1 MWPAKHLPRRR
12 TRLLHQAQTNQRKEH
27 QVPSQSSNNA
37 EILARLERI
46 ERDLGTIKLEL
57 AETRG
62 AYRLAKFVV
71 ALLGVSGLGGLTAW
85 FAGQSK

>member
-1 MWPAKHLPRRR
+1 MTPR
-12 TRLLHQAQTNQRKEH
+12 TNQ
-27 QVPSQSSNNA
+27 NT
-37 EILARLERI
+37 EILHRLDRI
-46 ERDLGTIKLEL
+46 EKDLGTIKMEL

-85 FAGQSK
+85 LMGQGK

>member
-1 MWPAKHLPRRR
+1 MIQRSGSPHRQSKSLN
-12 TRLLHQAQTNQRKEH
+12 NQRKER
-27 QVPSQSSNNA
+27 PMASQSSNNA
-37 EILARLERI
+37 EILARLDRI

-85 FAGQSK
+85 FVGQGK